1 MQTRDSGD
9 RDAHASG
16 KVSDMERSGAVTGTE
31 PRGRRLSIV
40 IGYDGSP
47 SAVHAMETAALL
59 IPEAAATVVHLW
71 HPPFASA
78 ELRQRLT
85 VRAHSVDERIDLLE
99 REGRAEAERLVGH
112 GVTLV
117 RAAGWSAQP
126 LVERCFG
133 GDGYQLARLAEQRDV
148 DAVVVGSHGL
158 SGLQAILGSTSDLVV
173 HVSPVPVLVVPFPL
187 TTSERD
193 AVGSGPVL
201 VAFDGSPGAERAL
214 ATSAALFP
222 DRELLRVCVGD
233 PVESEGTSTKAP
245 DTHWIPLRRRSGRA
259 RSIADALNEH
269 AAERGAAVL
278 VVGSRGQS
286 GSRELLLGSVAKAV
300 LHHAHRP
307 VLVVPPVRAA
317 RPC

>member
-1 MQTRDSGD
+1 MERG
-9 RDAHASG
+9 G
-16 KVSDMERSGAVTGTE
+16 GVSDPSA
-31 PRGRRLSIV
+31 RGRRLSIIV
-40 IGYDGSP
+40 GYDGSP

-59 IPEAAATVVHLW
+59 VPEADATVVHMW
-71 HPPFASA
+71 HPPFASV

-85 VRAHSVDERIDLLE
+85 GQAHSVAERIELLE

-112 GVTLV
+112 GVTLM
-117 RAAGWSAQP
+117 RAAGWDAQP

-133 GDGYQLARLAEQRDV
+133 GDGYQLARLAEQHHA

-158 SGLQAILGSTSDLVV
+158 SGLQAVLGSTSDLIV

-187 TTSERD
+187 TMSERD

-201 VAFDGSPGAERAL
+201 VAFDGSPGSERAA

-222 DRELLRVCVGD
+222 DREQLRVTVED
-233 PVESEGTSTKAP
+233 PAEPGATSAEP
-245 DTHWIPLRRRSGRA
+245 VDVLRIPLRGRSGRA
-259 RSIADALNEH
+259 RSTADTLNEH
-269 AAERGAAVL
+269 AAERAAAVL

-286 GSRELLLGSVAKAV
+286 GGRELLLGSVAKAV

-307 VLVVPPVRAA
+307 VLVVPAAGAA
-317 RPC
+317 RP